1 MHEHLLNPARIGNL
15 SLNNRIAT
23 APMCVE
29 LVEADGGAALRREEV
44 AADTGILAAGLGADP
59 EPARRLREAGVPRVE
74 IGPPPSART
83 ATRTRGRRWR

>member
-1 MHEHLLNPARIGNL
+1 MHQHLLSPARIGNL
-15 SLNNRIAT
+15 SLINRIAT

-29 LVEADGGAALRREEV
+29 LVEADGAVREATVAHYDARARSGAALRR
-44 AADTGILAAGLGADP
+44 